1 MSANTESIS
10 DATQLYDE
18 TTETIAAIA
27 TPAGV
32 GGLGIVRVSGPEAF
46 AVGLRIFRPAQSL
59 PKNEPPPSHLLTYG
73 HVVEPESGEVIDE
86 VLAAF
91 MRAPRTYTRE

>member
-10 DATQLYDE
+10 DITQPYDE
-18 TTETIAAIA
+18 TTETITAIA

-46 AVGLRIFRPAQSL
+46 AVGLRIFRSDAIS
-59 PKNEPPPSHLLTYG
+59 
-73 HVVEPESGEVIDE
+73 
-86 VLAAF
+86 
-91 MRAPRTYTRE
+91 PRE